1 MPDSLYTVSS
11 NEVTIANAGVFS
23 TGDFV
28 ANIKTAALAPD
39 GQSILKHTYYNKHPS
54 YILPVSIDTV
64 VSHPIST
71 ASNFR
76 TILWKINVK

>member
-1 MPDSLYTVSS
+1 MERESLFIVKR
-11 NEVTIANAGVFS
+11 VFL
-23 TGDFV
+23 DNF
-28 ANIKTAALAPD
+28 
-39 GQSILKHTYYNKHPS
+39 QCILKRNLIISQRSFKYCNKHTYYNKHPS
-54 YILPVSIDTV
+54 YILPVFIDTV